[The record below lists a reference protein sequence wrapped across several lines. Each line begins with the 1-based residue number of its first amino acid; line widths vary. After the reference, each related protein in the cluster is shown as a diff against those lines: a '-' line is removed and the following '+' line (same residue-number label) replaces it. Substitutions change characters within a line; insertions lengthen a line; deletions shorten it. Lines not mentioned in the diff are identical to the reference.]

1 MNIIGIT
8 DRETPEIIYNRIN
21 AYEQND
27 FEKAFQKAI
36 EKNDDTALRK
46 SCMEMEKIFLAML
59 FKQMKA
65 TVPKSSLIPRSQGAY
80 IIESFI
86 DDTLVEEVSKSSS
99 FGLAK
104 MLYNQLK

>member
-1 MNIIGIT
+1 MGTSEVIN
-8 DRETPEIIYNRIN
+8 NRIN
-21 AYEQND
+21 TYEQND
-27 FEKAFQKAI
+27 FEKIFQKAI
-36 EKNDDTALRK
+36 EKNDDKALRK

-65 TVPKSSLIPRSQGAY
+65 TVPKSRLVPENQGED
-80 IIESFI
+80 ILNSFI
-86 DDTLVEEVSKSSS
+86 DEAFIEEASKSNS